1 MRKSVK
7 IIMAGALVLG
17 MALTAMSC
25 QKGPAE
31 RAGEKIDNGVQNVKD
46 AARDAKDDVTKK

>member
-1 MRKSVK
+1 MQKSVK

-17 MALTAMSC
+17 MALSAMSC

-46 AARDAKDDVTKK
+46 AARDAKDDITKK